1 MASETFKKRQKEM
14 ARREKQEQKLA
25 RRMER
30 KNEMAAGKSQVD
42 EEKPQIAQPVARPG
56 PTIL

>member
-1 MASETFKKRQKEM
+1 MASETFKKRQKETV
-14 ARREKQEQKLA
+14 RREKQKQKFA

-30 KNEMAAGKSQVD
+30 KHEKAMGTSQVD
-42 EEKPQIAQPVARPG
+42 KETLQIAQPVVRPG

>member
-14 ARREKQEQKLA
+14 ARRDKQKQKLA

-30 KNEMAAGKSQVD
+30 KHEKATGKGQGD
-42 EEKPQIAQPVARPG
+42 EENTQIAQEFARSG

>member
-1 MASETFKKRQKEM
+1 MASETFKKRQQET
-14 ARREKQEQKLA
+14 ARREKQKQKLA

-30 KNEMAAGKSQVD
+30 KNEKATGKSQVD
-42 EEKPQIAQPVARPG
+42 EDNPQIAQAVARPG

>member
-14 ARREKQEQKLA
+14 ARREKQKQKFA

-30 KNEMAAGKSQVD
+30 KHEKATDKSQLD
-42 EEKPQIAQPVARPG
+42 EEEPQSAQPLTQLG

>member
-30 KNEMAAGKSQVD
+30 KNEMATGKSQVD